1 METIKTT
8 EDGWDCEPLLQEAVE
23 LLDEIEPHI
32 YEIKRCQREQEL
44 EFMVEEMKE
53 KLQEA
58 IDVLEQIDTDVE
70 YETVEDYD

>member
-1 METIKTT
+1 MTSQIK
-8 EDGWDCEPLLQEAVE
+8 ES
-23 LLDEIEPHI
+23 
-32 YEIKRCQREQEL
+32 KRCQREQEL